1 MISSGRFMTLVLFTV
16 SFAGCAPETTAQV
29 RIPSAVTVQIEPYS
43 PPKSYSLGI
52 AGYNYTDR
60 YIDHFEVNGQ
70 GGGNVSISTP
80 TAGGGKGVCCVSWTE
95 GSKLPK
101 PIKVKWAASYCT
113 QVLTGGYNGETQT
126 VRQPILHIAEVE
138 FNGPVPKNP
147 KNFEVHFYKDGS
159 IQTAITDE
167 SSWPR
172 LKLPAGDGYARPGS
186 VRTDPVCP
194 ADYNRLKAFNN
205 PIRVDATPRTQP

>member
-1 MISSGRFMTLVLFTV
+1 MISKRRFALLLPVTFFLSGCV
-16 SFAGCAPETTAQV
+16 PETTAQV
-29 RIPSAVTVQIEPYS
+29 QKSSEPQSQLTPYVE
-43 PPKSYSLGI
+43 PKSYSRGI

-70 GGGNVSISTP
+70 GGGNLSISTP
-80 TAGGGKGVCCVSWTE
+80 TAGGGGGVCCVSWTE

-101 PIKVKWAASYCT
+101 LIKVKWVASYCT

-126 VRQPILHIAEVE
+126 MRQPIMHVAEVE
-138 FNGPVPKNP
+138 LKGPVPKNP
-147 KNFEVHFYKDGS
+147 KNFEVHFYPDGS
-159 IQTAITDE
+159 IETAITDE

-172 LKLPAGDGYARPGS
+172 LKPPAGDGYARPGS
-186 VRTDPVCP
+186 VKTDPVCP

-205 PIRVDATPRTQP
+205 PTPVDAMPRTKP

>member
-1 MISSGRFMTLVLFTV
+1 MSSNPRPTLVLLLTF
-16 SFAGCAPETTAQV
+16 FLDGCVPETAAQIKKPSAPESQV
-29 RIPSAVTVQIEPYS
+29 APYT

-70 GGGNVSISTP
+70 GGGNLSISTP
-80 TAGGGKGVCCVSWTE
+80 TAGGGGGVCCVGWTD
-95 GSKLPK
+95 GSKLPRL
-101 PIKVKWAASYCT
+101 IKVKWVASYCT

-126 VRQPILHIAEVE
+126 MRQPLLKVAEVE
-138 FNGPVPKNP
+138 FNGPVPQNP
-147 KNFEVHFYKDGS
+147 KNFEVHFYPDGS

-186 VRTDPVCP
+186 VRTDPDCP
-194 ADYNRLKAFNN
+194 VDYNRLKAFNN
-205 PIRVDATPRTQP
+205 PTRVDATLRPKP